1 MSIGG
6 NPPHAEGRLIYSFT
20 QKEKTRGRNE
30 SANKQQNVSA
40 KSALYASNVV
50 TRVVSTT
57 KSVSGVERT
66 KRTAIKQV
74 IYKPVLTRE
83 ANDS

>member
-40 KSALYASNVV
+40 KSALYEFSAATKVE
-50 TRVVSTT
+50 STT
-57 KSVSGVERT
+57 RLVSGAERT